1 MTLAA
6 NSLGSPSGSDLVY
19 PAAKSPTI
27 DHVDSNKQVNEVTG
41 GWPMEMVSESNLF
54 GPWMVVDGSRVN
66 LAHEEVAAVPRV
78 ENGES
83 AKQGLKSGDHMA
95 VSIIEHELNGNP
107 RDIHD
112 GQRGKIVSGKGKID
126 VSRNNVQIHRNSG
139 L

>member
-1 MTLAA
+1 MTWLTE
-6 NSLGSPSGSDLVY
+6 NV
-19 PAAKSPTI
+19 
-27 DHVDSNKQVNEVTG
+27 Q
-41 GWPMEMVSESNLF
+41 
-54 GPWMVVDGSRVN
+54 DGSRVN

-126 VSRNNVQIHRNSG
+126 VSRNNVQIHRNSDLDMVQAHDQPG
-139 L
+139 GSRGRGVLYNFEPMLHSSNDETFYRSNSP